1 MGKTTINLQ
10 DQFLNHLRKER
21 TPVTVHILNGT
32 KIMGVIK
39 GFDNFSILLKGENQH
54 LIYKHSVALIV
65 PKKAIKDFDLR
76 GEHPEEKKQEEIR
89 IADKK
94 PEEIKAED
102 KKPDVKSAEEVV
114 NV

>member
-1 MGKTTINLQ
+1 MSKSSINLQ

-21 TPVTVHILNGT
+21 TPVTIHILNGS
-32 KIMGVIK
+32 KITGIIK

-65 PKKAIKDFDLR
+65 PKKAIKDFDIK
-76 GEHPEEKKQEEIR
+76 EESEKKE
-89 IADKK
+89 
-94 PEEIKAED
+94 
-102 KKPDVKSAEEVV
+102 VEVV